1 MAFVFLLISG
11 YNSFALQFVAK
22 HLIALTHT
30 LLYLPSPAGNHTN
43 DVLKMPSL
51 STRNGNGYWLDAST
65 GGMVWRTSPS
75 GDTLDMQKDHIADY
89 APVCG
94 ASSGAG
100 IAPGGAN
107 GGNIDDIHGHASER
121 NHQR

>member
-1 MAFVFLLISG
+1 
-11 YNSFALQFVAK
+11 
-22 HLIALTHT
+22 
-30 LLYLPSPAGNHTN
+30 
-43 DVLKMPSL
+43 MPSL

-94 ASSGAG
+94 ASAAGSTGGGGSG
-100 IAPGGAN
+100 GGATGSSGS
-107 GGNIDDIHGHASER
+107 GGVGGGGGGCIDDIHGHASER

>member
-1 MAFVFLLISG
+1 
-11 YNSFALQFVAK
+11 
-22 HLIALTHT
+22 
-30 LLYLPSPAGNHTN
+30 
-43 DVLKMPSL
+43 MPSL

-94 ASSGAG
+94 ASAAG
-100 IAPGGAN
+100 STGGGGGGGATGSSSS
-107 GGNIDDIHGHASER
+107 GGGGGGGCIDDIHGHASER